1 MDARNWEMEG
11 RWRGDEEEKKSE
23 SRYVAVYKV
32 SVTLMMY
39 SQRQGSSIDTWIR
52 LK

>member
-11 RWRGDEEEKKSE
+11 DEEGEEESE
-23 SRYVAVYKV
+23 SRKYIAVYKL

-39 SQRQGSSIDTWIR
+39 SQRQGSSIDTWMR